1 MTTQLTFDY
10 LQQLRQSTSAPCRRI
25 CNLPAEERPQ
35 SKSKIAF
42 ENIFA
47 YNAYMIKSLAHP
59 ATKWEQ
65 DANQPQQPLKNRLRL
80 AAMAGHMRIDK
91 VAARRAA
98 LIDLLADGYSHPRDE
113 IWDTIAAQLGEDCW
127 GKVPQESLA
136 RDLATLRKGGICIAY
151 SRRPEIQGY
160 YLQHPPVKRPSSQ
173 SYEILNWKL
182 IVAIRHLSVPEKN
195 KRAFAAADFAL
206 RQKRLILAEEHPD
219 WSAAEIEEEARRL
232 VYDVTQEA
240 LA

>member
-1 MTTQLTFDY
+1 MFDY
-10 LQQLRQSTSAPCRRI
+10 NTCMVNTLD
-25 CNLPAEERPQ
+25 
-35 SKSKIAF
+35 
-42 ENIFA
+42 
-47 YNAYMIKSLAHP
+47 HP

-65 DANQPQQPLKNRLRL
+65 EANKLQQSLQNRLRL

-98 LIDLLADGYSHPRDE
+98 LIDLLADGRSHPREE

-136 RDLATLRKGGICIAY
+136 RDLATLRKGNICIAY

-173 SYEILNWKL
+173 PYEALNWKL
-182 IVAIRHLSVPEKN
+182 IAAIRHLSVPEKN

-206 RQKRLILAEEHPD
+206 RQKRLILAEDHPD
-219 WSAAEIEEEARRL
+219 WSVAEIEEEARRL